1 MIFILVLITI
11 LIGALM
17 PFQAGINAEL
27 GRQLKH
33 PYLGAF
39 ISFLTGTLVLSALI
53 LYHKIPMTELKRV
66 FSIHPIY
73 LLGGLMGALFVGSSI
88 FLIPRVGATTMIA
101 SYIVGQLI
109 MSVVIDHFGWLGL
122 MNYPV
127 TSTRMF
133 GIFLLFLGLFLV
145 IKKTA

>member
-1 MIFILVLITI
+1 MIFILVVVTV

-27 GRQLKH
+27 GRHLKP

-39 ISFLTGTLVLSALI
+39 ISFLTGTLVLSGLI
-53 LYHKIPMTELKRV
+53 LYHKVPITELKRV
-66 FSIHPIY
+66 FSVHPVY

-101 SYIVGQLI
+101 SFVVGQLL

-122 MNYPV
+122 MSYPV
-127 TSTRMF
+127 TSTRIL

>member
-1 MIFILVLITI
+1 MIFILVLVTV

-39 ISFLTGTLVLSALI
+39 ISFFTGTLVLSGLI
-53 LYHKIPMTELKRV
+53 LYHRIPLTDMKRV

-101 SYIVGQLI
+101 SYVVGQLL
-109 MSVVIDHFGWLGL
+109 MSVIIDHYGWLGL
-122 MNYPV
+122 MIYPV
-127 TSTRMF
+127 TSTRVI
-133 GIFLLFLGLFLV
+133 GIFLLFLGLLLV
-145 IKKTA
+145 IKKSA